1 MSPKPGDGYLP
12 LPITHRNV
20 APGVWMPKMSDRIA
34 RIARDFSEI
43 PFPDHEAR
51 LLAEAY
57 LAQQEA
63 LEADPEKW
71 SFWTLVRI
79 AELLLARAYPED
91 VFDGSSGDPGPVF
104 VVKLREALAVL
115 SRRPT

>member
-1 MSPKPGDGYLP
+1 VWLPK
-12 LPITHRNV
+12 TSER
-20 APGVWMPKMSDRIA
+20 AAKIA
-34 RIARDFSEI
+34 RGFSEI
-43 PFPDHEAR
+43 PFPEHEAR

-57 LAQQEA
+57 KDLLVRLEALQEA
-63 LEADPEKW
+63 LAADPEKW

-79 AELLLARAYPED
+79 AETLLVRVYPED
-91 VFDGSSGDPGPVF
+91 VFDGSSGDLGAVF